1 MIYVQEEP
9 FGVVEDVMYA
19 TKFFSVNIHSDLFAQ
34 VGPATLNLR
43 VCASGDYVLFVPIV
57 SRRNVSTTIG

>member
-19 TKFFSVNIHSDLFAQ
+19 TKVFSVNIHSDLFAQ

-43 VCASGDYVLFVPIV
+43 VSASGD
-57 SRRNVSTTIG
+57 